1 MAIETLPIAKIK
13 ELRAAAAVK
22 ARKIVINRLK
32 EIEPED
38 FPKFWFSIDGTD
50 MQKKPGILVG
60 RSQGRLLILGPS
72 GFYRTWSDYVR
83 IYHIPRYREDPEEVE
98 DEVYL
103 ECGVGSLITLE
114 MVLKD
119 PRWVPSPDY
128 PK

>member
-60 RSQGRLLILGPS
+60 RSQGRFWRLMIYFPNLIESIGRR
-72 GFYRTWSDYVR
+72 FYRLLATSR
-83 IYHIPRYREDPEEVE
+83 
-98 DEVYL
+98 L
-103 ECGVGSLITLE
+103 
-114 MVLKD
+114 
-119 PRWVPSPDY
+119 
-128 PK
+128 